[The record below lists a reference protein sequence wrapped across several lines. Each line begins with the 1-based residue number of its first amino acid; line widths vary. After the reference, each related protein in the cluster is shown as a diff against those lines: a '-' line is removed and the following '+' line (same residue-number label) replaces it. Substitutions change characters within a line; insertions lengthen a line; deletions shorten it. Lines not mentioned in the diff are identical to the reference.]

1 MKDYGTESYKL
12 VRTDDPE
19 TSQDSAEKVDSATW
33 EKQMHDWVKSKGL
46 RGGTPTEARREHP
59 EAPYSTIGARFVA
72 LKRKGLIVP
81 TGDRRENSAVLVDM
95 DQVLAHSVV
104 DFLYEAIAEE

>member
-46 RGGTPTEARREHP
+46 HTNRSPEGASRGSIQHDR
-59 EAPYSTIGARFVA
+59 GAFCRTQA
-72 LKRKGLIVP
+72 
-81 TGDRRENSAVLVDM
+81 
-95 DQVLAHSVV
+95 
-104 DFLYEAIAEE
+104 